1 MGASS
6 SRPLL
11 PEAPLFDETKAT
23 VNFGDVQDYE
33 REVEATLDK
42 ANTAARQAWSS
53 SSTLQYIIYGLLFAV
68 AAWGAYTYVW
78 PMIMGYFTPATY
90 STNLSIISAKVV
102 DSDGKETADVYSK
115 IVDAAASGKVDVLV
129 DEKLSTNMGQ
139 SLVVKYKYSD
149 EAGDEATAGYNSRL
163 TISPKPSEQASS
175 GGKQLWGGGSSNL
188 MSKAK
193 DATKESSVVAKSA
206 PLSDGKE
213 GSYGYQFWMYIK
225 DWDYK
230 YGEEKEVI
238 TRTDST
244 NSAIQNPRITLHP
257 TDNTMKVSVSIFPSG
272 DSSKSEP
279 APAGHSGS
287 SDDVFVCE
295 VQDIPLNTWVAVSVT
310 VSSRNLDI
318 YLNGQLVKSCVLSGV
333 PKPAAGDIYLNKNGG
348 FSGYM
353 CSFYHYAKLLQPTDA
368 MTFFSY
374 GVPCS
379 IPGTTAPSAYKVTYG
394 LYDTKGKEV
403 SKYVF

>member
-1 MGASS
+1 MGGSS
-6 SRPLL
+6 SKPAL
-11 PEAPLFDETKAT
+11 PDAPLFDESKAT
-23 VNFGDVQDYE
+23 VSFGDVQDYE
-33 REVEATLDK
+33 REVEATLEK
-42 ANTAARQAWSS
+42 ANAAARQAWSS
-53 SSTLQYIIYGLLFAV
+53 STYLQYTIYAILFAV
-68 AAWGAYTYVW
+68 AGWAAYTYLW
-78 PMIMGYFTPATY
+78 PLIMGYTSTPAY
-90 STNLSIISAKVV
+90 STNLSITSAKVV
-102 DSDGKETADVYSK
+102 DGDGKQVADVTSK
-115 IVDAAASGKVDVLV
+115 IVDAAATGKVDILV
-129 DEKLSTNMGQ
+129 DEKLSANMGQ
-139 SLVVKYKYSD
+139 SLVVNYKYSD
-149 EAGDEATAGYNSRL
+149 EAADQVTVGYNSRL
-163 TISPKPSEQASS
+163 TISPNPSQQGTS
-175 GGKQLWGGGSSNL
+175 GGKQLWGGSSNL

-193 DATKESSVVAKSA
+193 DATKESTVVAKAA
-206 PLSDGKE
+206 PLSDGKA

-230 YGEEKEVI
+230 FGEEKEVL

-244 NSAIQNPRITLHP
+244 NSAIANPRITLHP

-287 SDDVFVCE
+287 TDDVFVCE
-295 VQDIPLNTWVAVSVT
+295 VQDIPLNTWVAVTVT

-353 CSFYHYAKLLQPTDA
+353 CSFYHYAKLLQPADA
-368 MTFFSY
+368 MSFFSY

-379 IPGTTAPSAYKVTYG
+379 IPGTTAPSNYKVSYG